1 MARSQSRPSVRT
13 YHHGDLRAACLAHG
27 RALLASAGLEAVTLR
42 EIARRAGV
50 SPRAP
55 YRHFTARDA
64 LLAAIAEDG
73 FAAFGAALTRAR
85 DRAGGD
91 RLGALA
97 RAYLGF
103 ARAHPAL
110 VALMFGDAIA
120 DRAQRFPALARAA
133 FATFAILRDEVAAVS
148 GATDRAAQARHA
160 AIAWALVHGLAELGR
175 TGQLTPVLGVRRAR
189 GLADAA
195 VAVLTAGLGAPPAA
209 TVPAPKRRRPQRS
222 RRGRGKRRD
231 TSGRGS
237 RSGLAPR

>member
-1 MARSQSRPSVRT
+1 MTRSQSRRSARP

-55 YRHFTARDA
+55 YRHFAQRDA

-73 FAAFGAALTRAR
+73 FADFGAALARAR
-85 DRAGGD
+85 DRAGDDHGD
-91 RLGALA
+91 RLRALA

-103 ARAHPAL
+103 AAAHPAL
-110 VALMFGDAIA
+110 LALMFGDAIA
-120 DRAQRFPALARAA
+120 LRARRFPALARAA

-148 GATDRAAQARHA
+148 AARDRAGQARHA

-175 TGQLTPVLGVRRAR
+175 TGQLAQVLGASGAR
-189 GLADAA
+189 GLDAA
-195 VAVLTAGLGAPPAA
+195 AARVLTAGLGAPAPAGA
-209 TVPAPKRRRPQRS
+209 VSAPKRRRPQRF
-222 RRGRGKRRD
+222 R
-231 TSGRGS
+231 
-237 RSGLAPR
+237 